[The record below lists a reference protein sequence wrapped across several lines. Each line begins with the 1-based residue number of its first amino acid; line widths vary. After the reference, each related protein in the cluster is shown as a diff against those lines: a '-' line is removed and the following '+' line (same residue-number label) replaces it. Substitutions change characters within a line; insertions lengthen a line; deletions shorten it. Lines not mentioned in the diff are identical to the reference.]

1 MFRLKVSHG
10 LHAGVLE
17 LPGNILSPDIG
28 RSSKDSV
35 GCPLTIRETV
45 VTERGG
51 LDWMDVSDLDC
62 SNQGFYVF

>member
-10 LHAGVLE
+10 LHVLSYLKIFF
-17 LPGNILSPDIG
+17 LPPDICG
-28 RSSKDSV
+28 GSKDSV
-35 GCPLTIRETV
+35 GCSLTIREAV

-62 SNQGFYVF
+62 SKRGF

>member
-17 LPGNILSPDIG
+17 LPESILPPDICG
-28 RSSKDSV
+28 GSKDSV
-35 GCPLTIRETV
+35 GCPLTIREAV

-62 SNQGFYVF
+62 SKRGF

>member
-28 RSSKDSV
+28 RRSKDSV
-35 GCPLTIRETV
+35 GCPLTIREAV

-51 LDWMDVSDLDC
+51 LDLMDVSDLD
-62 SNQGFYVF
+62 F